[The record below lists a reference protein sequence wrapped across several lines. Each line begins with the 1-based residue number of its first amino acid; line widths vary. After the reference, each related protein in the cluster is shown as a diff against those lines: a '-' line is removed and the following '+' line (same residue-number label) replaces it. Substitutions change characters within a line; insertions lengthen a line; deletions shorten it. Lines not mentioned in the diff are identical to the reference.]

1 MPRFEYTARDR
12 SGSRVTGAVEAGSV
26 DAVAGQLFDQ
36 GITPIDIQ
44 QRARSQGPSLRRR
57 LGFDQPSRDDIVMFS
72 RQMYTLTRSGVPLIR
87 GLSHLAESTRNP
99 VLSETI
105 RAVMTDLESGRELSG
120 SLARYPRVF
129 SPLYVAMVR
138 VGEDS
143 GRLEEAFER
152 LTQYLERE
160 RDTIRQIKQATRYP
174 TIVLVAIALAIFIL
188 MTYVIPVFAGVFER
202 LDAELPL
209 MTRLLIGV
217 SNFFA
222 AYWWAILL
230 AAGGAWYGLRQW
242 RQTENGALRWD
253 RGKLK
258 TPIVGDILLRGT
270 LARFA
275 RAFSMSQRSG
285 VPILQAMNVTAAA
298 VDNVWVSRKVLS
310 MREGIEHGESLS
322 RTAQRAEV
330 FTPLVIQMIS
340 VGEESGRLDEMVD
353 EVADFYEREVDY
365 DVQNLG
371 ALIEPILTIGVAI
384 LVFLLA
390 LGIFL
395 PMWDLGSAALGGR

>member
-44 QRARSQGPSLRRR
+44 QRARSQGPNLRRR
-57 LGFDQPSRDDIVMFS
+57 LGMDKPSGDDIVMFS

-87 GLSHLAESTRNP
+87 GLTQLAESTRNP

-174 TIVLVAIALAIFIL
+174 TIVVVAIAIAIFIL

-230 AAGGAWYGLRQW
+230 SIGGAWYGLRQW

>member
-1 MPRFEYTARDR
+1 MPRFEYVARDGT
-12 SGSRVTGAVEAGSV
+12 GSRVTGAIEAGSV
-26 DAVAGQLFDQ
+26 DAVAGQLFDR
-36 GITPIDIQ
+36 GVTPIEINE
-44 QRARSQGPSLRRR
+44 RARRKSPGLRRR
-57 LGFDQPSRDDIVMFS
+57 LRLDEPSRDDIVMFS

-87 GLSHLAESTRNP
+87 GLTQLAESTRNP
-99 VLSETI
+99 YLSETI
-105 RAVMTDLESGRELSG
+105 RGVIADLESGRELAG
-120 SLARYPRVF
+120 ALARHPRVF

-138 VGEDS
+138 VGEES

-152 LTQYLERE
+152 LTTYLEKE

-174 TIVLVAIALAIFIL
+174 TIVVVAIAVAIFIL
-188 MTYVIPVFAGVFER
+188 MTYVIPVFAGVFEK

-209 MTRLLIGV
+209 MTRILIGV

-230 AAGGAWYGLRQW
+230 AIGGAWYGLRQW

-258 TPIVGDILLRGT
+258 TPIVGNILLRGT
-270 LARFA
+270 LARFS
-275 RAFSMSQRSG
+275 RAFSMAQRSG
-285 VPILQAMNVTAAA
+285 VPILQALNVTAAA
-298 VDNVWVSRKVLS
+298 VDNVWISRKILA

-322 RTAQRAEV
+322 RTAQRTEV
-330 FTPLVIQMIS
+330 FTPLVIQMMS

-365 DVQNLG
+365 DVRNLG
-371 ALIEPILTIGVAI
+371 SLIEPILTIGVAI

-390 LGIFL
+390 LGVFL
-395 PMWDLGSAALGGR
+395 PMWDLGQAQLGG

>member
-12 SGSRVTGAVEAGSV
+12 SGGRVTGAVEAGSV

-44 QRARSQGPSLRRR
+44 QRARSQGPNLRRR
-57 LGFDQPSRDDIVMFS
+57 LGMDKPSGDDIVMFS

-87 GLSHLAESTRNP
+87 GLTQLAESTRNP

-129 SPLYVAMVR
+129 SPLYVAMIR
-138 VGEDS
+138 VGEES

-152 LTQYLERE
+152 LTRYLERE
-160 RDTIRQIKQATRYP
+160 RDTVRQIKQATRYP

-209 MTRLLIGV
+209 MTRILIGV

-230 AAGGAWYGLRQW
+230 SIGGAWYGLRQW

-258 TPIVGDILLRGT
+258 MPIVGDILLRGT

>member
-12 SGSRVTGAVEAGSV
+12 AGSRVTGAVDAGSV

-44 QRARSQGPSLRRR
+44 QRARSGGPSLRRR

-87 GLSHLAESTRNP
+87 GLGHLAESTRNP
-99 VLSETI
+99 VLGETI
-105 RAVMTDLESGRELSG
+105 HAVMADLESGRELSG
-120 SLARYPRVF
+120 ALARHPRVF

-152 LTQYLERE
+152 LSQYLERE
-160 RDTIRQIKQATRYP
+160 RDTIRQIKQAVRYP
-174 TIVLVAIALAIFIL
+174 TIVVAAIAIAIFIL
-188 MTYVIPVFAGVFER
+188 MTYVIPVFADVFEKF
-202 LDAELPL
+202 DAELPL
-209 MTRLLIGV
+209 MTRGLIAV

-230 AAGGAWYGLRQW
+230 AIGGAWYGLQQW
-242 RQTENGALRWD
+242 RKTQNGALRWD

-258 TPIVGDILLRGT
+258 TPIIGDILLRGT

-285 VPILQAMNVTAAA
+285 VPILQALNVTAAA
-298 VDNVWVSRKVLS
+298 VDNVWISRKVLG

-322 RTAQRAEV
+322 RTAQRTEV
-330 FTPLVIQMIS
+330 FTPLVIQMMS
-340 VGEESGRLDEMVD
+340 VGEESGRIDEMVD
-353 EVADFYEREVDY
+353 EVAEFYEREVDY

-371 ALIEPILTIGVAI
+371 ALVEPILTIGVAI

-395 PMWDLGSAALGGR
+395 PMWDLASVQLGG

>member
-44 QRARSQGPSLRRR
+44 QRARSQGPNLRRR
-57 LGFDQPSRDDIVMFS
+57 LGMDKPSGDDIVMFS

-87 GLSHLAESTRNP
+87 GLTQLAESTRNP

-174 TIVLVAIALAIFIL
+174 TIVVVAIAIAIFIL

-230 AAGGAWYGLRQW
+230 SIGGAWYGLRQW

-258 TPIVGDILLRGT
+258 MPIVGDILLRGT

>member
-1 MPRFEYTARDR
+1 MPRFEYVARDR
-12 SGSRVTGAVEAGSV
+12 AGSRVTGAVEAGSV
-26 DAVAGQLFDQ
+26 DAVAAQLFDR
-36 GITPIDIQ
+36 GVTPIDIQ
-44 QRARSQGPSLRRR
+44 QRARSGRPGLRRR
-57 LGFDQPSRDDIVMFS
+57 LGLDQPSRDDIVMFS

-87 GLSHLAESTRNP
+87 GLTQLAESTRNP

-105 RAVMTDLESGRELSG
+105 RAVIADLESGRELSG
-120 SLARYPRVF
+120 SLARHPRVF

-174 TIVLVAIALAIFIL
+174 TIVVVAIGIAIFIL

-209 MTRLLIGV
+209 VTRGLIAV

-230 AAGGAWYGLRQW
+230 ALGGAWYGLRQW
-242 RQTENGALRWD
+242 RKTENGALRWD
-253 RGKLK
+253 RGKLR
-258 TPIVGDILLRGT
+258 TPIIGDILLRGT

-298 VDNVWVSRKVLS
+298 VDNVWISRKVLG

-322 RTAQRAEV
+322 RTAQRTEV
-330 FTPLVIQMIS
+330 FTPLVIQMMS

-365 DVQNLG
+365 DVRNLG
-371 ALIEPILTIGVAI
+371 SLVEPVLTIGVAI

-390 LGIFL
+390 LGVFL

>member
-1 MPRFEYTARDR
+1 MPRFEYVARDR
-12 SGSRVTGAVEAGSV
+12 TGSRVTGAVEAGSV
-26 DAVAGQLFDQ
+26 DAVAGQLFDR
-36 GITPIDIQ
+36 GVTPIEIN
-44 QRARSQGPSLRRR
+44 QRARRKSPGLRRR
-57 LGFDQPSRDDIVMFS
+57 LRLDEPSRDDIVMFS

-87 GLSHLAESTRNP
+87 GLTQLAESTRNP
-99 VLSETI
+99 YLSETI
-105 RAVMTDLESGRELSG
+105 RSVIADLESGRELAG
-120 SLARYPRVF
+120 ALARHPRVF

-138 VGEDS
+138 VGEES

-152 LTQYLERE
+152 LTTYLEKE

-174 TIVLVAIALAIFIL
+174 TIVVVAIGIAIFIL

-209 MTRLLIGV
+209 VTRMLIGV

-230 AAGGAWYGLRQW
+230 AIGGAWYGLRQW

-258 TPIVGDILLRGT
+258 TPIIGDILLRGT
-270 LARFA
+270 LARFS
-275 RAFSMSQRSG
+275 RAFSMAQRSG
-285 VPILQAMNVTAAA
+285 VPILQALNVTAAA
-298 VDNVWVSRKVLS
+298 VDNVWISRKILT

-322 RTAQRAEV
+322 RTAQRTEV
-330 FTPLVIQMIS
+330 FTPLVIQMMN

-365 DVQNLG
+365 DVRNLG
-371 ALIEPILTIGVAI
+371 SLIEPILTIGVAI

-390 LGIFL
+390 LGVFL

>member
-44 QRARSQGPSLRRR
+44 QRARSRGPGLRRR
-57 LGFDQPSRDDIVMFS
+57 LGMDQPSRDDIVMFS

-87 GLSHLAESTRNP
+87 GLTQLAESTRNP
-99 VLSETI
+99 VLRETI
-105 RAVMTDLESGRELSG
+105 RTVMADLESGRELSG
-120 SLARYPRVF
+120 SLARHPRVF
-129 SPLYVAMVR
+129 SPLYVAMIR

-143 GRLEEAFER
+143 GRLEESFER
-152 LTQYLERE
+152 LTRYLERE
-160 RDTIRQIKQATRYP
+160 RDTVRQIKQAVRYP
-174 TIVLVAIALAIFIL
+174 TIVVAAIAIAIFIL
-188 MTYVIPVFAGVFER
+188 MTYVIPVFADVFER
-202 LDAELPL
+202 FDAQLPL
-209 MTRLLIGV
+209 MTRVLIAV

-222 AYWWAILL
+222 AYWWAILI
-230 AAGGAWYGLRQW
+230 AIGGAWYGLKLW
-242 RQTENGALRWD
+242 RRTENGALRWD

-258 TPIVGDILLRGT
+258 TPIIGDILLRAT

-298 VDNVWVSRKVLS
+298 VDNVWISRKVLG
-310 MREGIEHGESLS
+310 MREGIERGESLS
-322 RTAQRAEV
+322 RTAQRTEV

-340 VGEESGRLDEMVD
+340 VGEESGRLDEMID

-371 ALIEPILTIGVAI
+371 SLVEPILTIGVAI

-395 PMWDLGSAALGGR
+395 PMWDLGAVQLGG